1 MAKPIPK
8 HIEKLGKIW
17 VLINQ
22 GHKSDNPIQDRKYK
36 KARSLLWELNKDL
49 GVWINPKTLLIVTE
63 YIDNIEIDGL
73 KGIIHHGISDH
84 FDYDLYDSMKT
95 AEHYNWKWERIV
107 DDYNGKPYTKNDH
120 QYNIWHDL
128 MCTIRSVGKQISFD
142 AYKRKYKNKD
152 EITDQLQTNYDF
164 IRKRMR
170 MLQK

>member
-1 MAKPIPK
+1 MVKPIPTK
-8 HIEKLGKIW
+8 IVKLGKIW

-22 GHKSDNPIQDRKYK
+22 GHHADNPMKERKYN
-36 KARSLLWELNKDL
+36 KARSLLWELHEDL

-63 YIDNIEIDGL
+63 YIDDLDMDGL

-120 QYNIWHDL
+120 QYNTWHDL
-128 MCTIRSVGKQISFD
+128 KCLLRSVVRQIDYD
-142 AYKRKYKNKD
+142 AYEKKYVNKG
-152 EITDQLQTNYDF
+152 EIVEQLYHNLKF
-164 IRKRMR
+164 IKKRME
-170 MLQK
+170 MLQR